1 MPALA
6 LLVTQAYAAART
18 LIHERHTPER
28 RWAMFRTLIIA
39 VIVVVALLGVS
50 PLARGQEA
58 TPPTTAVGSEPTIE
72 TLVETTIDGMPV
84 GRARISLS
92 RWRLRSS
99 PQPLT

>member
-6 LLVTQAYAAART
+6 LLVTQAYAAVNT
-18 LIHERHTPER
+18 LIHERHAPEK

-58 TPPTTAVGSEPTIE
+58 TPRTTAASSEPTIE
-72 TLVETTIDGMPV
+72 TLLDTTIDGMPV
-84 GRARISLS
+84 GGL
-92 RWRLRSS
+92 RLV
-99 PQPLT
+99 